1 MKLKHYI
8 FTFLALFVSTNVFAY
23 NAEID
28 GIYYNFSENEATVT
42 YRTTGYNSYSGA
54 VIIPTSVT
62 YNNKTY
68 SVTSIG
74 NRAFQN
80 CSSLTSITIPAT
92 LKKVGTDAFEGCTSL
107 GKVIVKDIAA
117 WCGIIYDGGSAFSN
131 VNIPLFYALHLYSDE
146 NTEITEVVIPEGVTR
161 IEARAFRDAKFITSI
176 TIPNSVTYIGREAF
190 RGMHRLTTIN
200 IPQTITSIEPYT
212 FQDCETLASVS
223 IPEGVTYIGE
233 YAFAK
238 CYELT
243 NVYCYAEGVLNTES
257 NAFSNTNIGAAT
269 LHVPAGSVSQYR
281 TTWPWSDF
289 GTIETLATGI
299 SLNQASLSF
308 NAPNQTAA
316 LIATITPS
324 YLTNKKVTWTSS
336 NTSVATVSDVGI
348 VTAIANGTATI
359 TATITDGTNLSASCE
374 VTVSI
379 HVPAIGVILNQSS
392 LQFDC
397 IGETAYLEAI
407 VLPEDAAN
415 KKVRWTSSNES
426 VCVVSN
432 GMVVAVGMGTSVVI
446 ATTEDGGFMA
456 VCVVTVTSATGISSV
471 EQNDGMMFQIYDIN
485 GMKRKQPQK
494 GINIIRYSDGTSNK
508 LLVK

>member
-74 NRAFQN
+74 NSAFQN

-200 IPQTITSIEPYT
+200 IPQAITSIEPYT
-212 FQDCETLASVS
+212 FQDCEALASVS

-243 NVYCYAEGVLNTES
+243 NVYCYAEGVPNTES

-269 LHVPAGSVSQYR
+269 LHVPAGSVSQYG
-281 TTWPWSDF
+281 TTPWIGF
-289 GTIETLATGI
+289 GTIEAFATGI
-299 SLNQASLSF
+299 SLNQTSLTF
-308 NAPNQTAA
+308 NASNQTTT

-324 YLTNKKVTWTSS
+324 DLPNKNVTWTSS
-336 NTSVATVSDVGI
+336 NTSVATVSNAGI
-348 VTAIANGTATI
+348 VTPIANGTATI
-359 TATITDGTNLSASCE
+359 TATTTDGSNLSAFCE

-379 HVPAIGVILNQSS
+379 PVPVTGVTLNQSS
-392 LQFDC
+392 LQFDY
-397 IGETAYLEAI
+397 IGEIANLEAT
-407 VLPEDAAN
+407 VLPENADN
-415 KKVRWTSSNES
+415 KKVKWTSSNES
-426 VCVVSN
+426 VCIVSN
-432 GMVVAVGMGTSVVI
+432 GMVVAVGMGTSVII

-456 VCVVTVTSATGISSV
+456 VCVVTVTSATGLSSV
-471 EQNDGMMFQIYDIN
+471 EQDDEMMFQIYDIN

-494 GINIIRYSDGTSNK
+494 GINIIRNSDGTTRK
-508 LLVK
+508 VLVK